1 MAAIDIDMSEFTQKT
16 TLASTDFITGTLA
29 DGSAVKIKV
38 SDIATVVAGIL
49 GVSNISVVVR
59 YVTSKVWVDTIFLN
73 SIGDNAIIE
82 AIVLN
87 SDNVIVKDE
96 KAYRTKDNNGKY
108 SMSFPEGIPVGYTII
123 YFGLTF

>member
-1 MAAIDIDMSEFTQKT
+1 M
-16 TLASTDFITGTLA
+16 
-29 DGSAVKIKV
+29 
-38 SDIATVVAGIL
+38 AGIL
-49 GVSNISVVVR
+49 GVSNISVVVK
-59 YVTSKVWVDTIFLN
+59 YVTSKVWLDTFFLN